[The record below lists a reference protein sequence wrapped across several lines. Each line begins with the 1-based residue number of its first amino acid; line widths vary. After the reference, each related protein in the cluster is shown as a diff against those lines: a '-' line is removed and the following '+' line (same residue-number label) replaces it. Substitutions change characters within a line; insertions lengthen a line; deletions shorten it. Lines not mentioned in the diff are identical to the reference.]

1 MELFEGKN
9 GTVTLVGMGS
19 KEGDLSPRVFRGFRR
34 MDEDI
39 HSRAA
44 QGKGNGIPA
53 QGVEGGGAGPAAHYL
68 PHSER
73 SPECT

>member
-1 MELFEGKN
+1 MEFLKGKN
-9 GTVTLVGMGS
+9 RTVTLVGMGS
-19 KEGDLSPRVFRGFRR
+19 KEGDLSPRIFRGFRR

-53 QGVEGGGAGPAAHYL
+53 QGVEGGGAGPAAH
-68 PHSER
+68 
-73 SPECT
+73 